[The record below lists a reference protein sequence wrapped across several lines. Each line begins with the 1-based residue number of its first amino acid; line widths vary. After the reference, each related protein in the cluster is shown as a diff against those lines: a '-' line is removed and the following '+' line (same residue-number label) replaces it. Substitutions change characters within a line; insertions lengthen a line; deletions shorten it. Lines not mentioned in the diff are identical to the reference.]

1 MNSMKVDQILT
12 KANSYT
18 QKGNFND
25 AEILYHSVLKKF
37 PYNLR
42 ASEALKKLNI
52 VIVSSYEENLI
63 TLYNGGNLTEV
74 INQCKYLTNKFQN
87 IFVFWKFSGMAN
99 FDKQQFIEAELS
111 FRNALKINE
120 NDIDC
125 TANLAIIYT
134 NLGALD
140 SAISMYIKAISL
152 NKNFPELYNNLAN
165 VYKDKGELEKAI
177 EAYKKAIEINPE
189 YFVAFYNLGIIYQ
202 SLKQIEDAI
211 KMYKMSLSIDP
222 NHVQTLNNLGNI
234 YQEQGLIGKAIENFH
249 KVITLDPNF
258 QQAYFNLGNALKGI
272 IFQNPNPQLQ
282 ISILNLLKKET
293 YVNPSNIV
301 KASLSLLKKD
311 ESLKLIFE
319 ETQKHITS
327 KNVKN
332 IIKTLAKNSLFLKL
346 LSVSLIQDTYIENS
360 LKNIRMSILDNIFK
374 IGSEAEITN
383 FQAALASQCFL
394 NEYLYNFNLNEIN
407 NLNYLEKTIEH
418 SIIKRKK
425 INVNYIL
432 CLASYKPLTSFDW
445 HTLINFPK
453 DLISTEKLLLKD
465 QIREKKL
472 KSQIPNL
479 SKINNKVSKEVQE
492 QYEQNPYPR
501 WFTMNLGYKKNNI
514 SERMEILNLRYDKNI
529 IPNNK
534 NPEILVAGCGT
545 GEHSIGVASTF
556 KNSKI
561 LAIDLSVSS
570 IAYAKRKSEE
580 LGVNNID
587 YMQADILDL
596 LTLNKKFDLVE
607 SAGVLHHMNDP
618 IKGWKI
624 LVDCLKPG
632 GMMKIGLYSKIAR
645 EHITRIR
652 KEIKEL
658 NLGNDEITIRDF
670 RSKIIESVSSH
681 HKTITESPDFY
692 SLSNVRDLLFHVQE
706 HQFTLPQIK
715 QFINTSGLKFCGFE
729 VKHAIDKFQNLHKDP
744 LSLYDLD
751 KWEIFENNNKEIF
764 AVMYQF
770 WCQKTA

>member
-1 MNSMKVDQILT
+1 MKVDQILT

-25 AEILYHSVLKKF
+25 AEVLYHSVLKKF

-42 ASEALKKLNI
+42 AREALKKLNT

-74 INQCKYLTNKFQN
+74 INQCKYLTNKYPN
-87 IFVFWKFSGMAN
+87 MFVFWKFFGMAN
-99 FDKQQFIEAELS
+99 FDKQQFVEAELC

-125 TANLAIIYT
+125 TANLAIVYT

-140 SAISMYIKAISL
+140 KAISMYIKAISF
-152 NKNFPELYNNLAN
+152 NKSFPELYNNLAN

-177 EAYKKAIEINPE
+177 EAYKKAIEIKPE

-202 SLKQIEDAI
+202 SLKQVEDAI
-211 KMYKMSLSIDP
+211 KMYEMSLSIDP

-234 YQEQGLIGKAIENFH
+234 YQEQGFIGKAIENFH
-249 KVITLDPNF
+249 KVIILDPNF

-272 IFQNPNPQLQ
+272 IFENPNPQLQ
-282 ISILNLLKKET
+282 MSILNLLERET
-293 YVNPSNIV
+293 YVSPSNIV
-301 KASLSLLKKD
+301 EASFSLLKKD
-311 ESLKLIFE
+311 NSLRLIFE
-319 ETQKHITS
+319 ETQKYIIN
-327 KNVKN
+327 KNVEH
-332 IIKTLAKNSLFLKL
+332 IIKTLVKNSLFLKL

-360 LKNIRMSILDNIFK
+360 LKNIRMSILDNIFE
-374 IGSEAEITN
+374 IGNGVEITN
-383 FQAALASQCFL
+383 FQAALASHCFL

-407 NLNYLEKTIEH
+407 KLNHLEKTIEH
-418 SIIKRKK
+418 SIVNRKK

-432 CLASYKPLTSFDW
+432 CLASYKPLTSFSW
-445 HTLINFPK
+445 YTSINFPIE
-453 DLISTEKLLLKD
+453 LTSTEKLLLKD
-465 QIREKKL
+465 QIKEKKL
-472 KSQIPNL
+472 KSRIPNL
-479 SKINNKVSKEVQE
+479 SKINNKISKEVQK

-501 WFTMNLGYKKNNI
+501 WFAMNLGYKPNNI
-514 SERMEILNLRYDKNI
+514 SERMDVLNLRYDKSI

-556 KNSKI
+556 KKSKI
-561 LAIDLSVSS
+561 LAIDLSLSS

-596 LTLNKKFDLVE
+596 PILNKKFDIIE
-607 SAGVLHHMNDP
+607 SAGVLHHMKDP

-645 EHITRIR
+645 EHISRIR
-652 KEIKEL
+652 KEIKKL
-658 NLGNDEITIRDF
+658 NLGNDEITIRNF
-670 RSKIIESVSSH
+670 RSKIIESDSH
-681 HKTITESPDFY
+681 DHKTIKESPDFY

-706 HQFTLPQIK
+706 HHFTIPQIK
-715 QFINTSGLKFCGFE
+715 QFINTSGLEFCGFE
-729 VKHAIDKFQNLHKDP
+729 VKQAINKYQNLHKDH

-770 WCQKTA
+770 WCQKTT